1 MGRSNGY
8 RPKAACRKEVLRL
21 RAQLAECNG
30 FQWRK
35 AGMIMDQITTLLG
48 HAYGP
53 MNAKIAPRA
62 CSYCNYYGHTR
73 QWCKRR
79 LEYQKLCEEYEIE
92 RMLKEDAALKARYE
106 HVQTEREP
114 YDATKTAQA
123 RCFDALRMPFTVR
136 PDIGAVVGVVG
147 EPHHGKWTF
156 DASGG
161 VVART

>member
-1 MGRSNGY
+1 MAVSLEEVWIPQIFRRYDEGGCAQPSW
-8 RPKAACRKEVLRL
+8 AAFE
-21 RAQLAECNG
+21 
-30 FQWRK
+30 
-35 AGMIMDQITTLLG
+35 
-48 HAYGP
+48 
-53 MNAKIAPRA
+53 
-62 CSYCNYYGHTR
+62 
-73 QWCKRR
+73 
-79 LEYQKLCEEYEIE
+79 
-92 RMLKEDAALKARYE
+92 ARYE

-161 VVART
+161 VVARLTHS

>member
-1 MGRSNGY
+1 MED
-8 RPKAACRKEVLRL
+8 ACAVL
-21 RAQLAECNG
+21 
-30 FQWRK
+30 
-35 AGMIMDQITTLLG
+35 
-48 HAYGP
+48 
-53 MNAKIAPRA
+53 APRRIRRPLTKEA
-62 CSYCNYYGHTR
+62 ISAIEAANDQNECEHTQ

-79 LEYQKLCEEYEIE
+79 MEYQKLCEEYEIE
-92 RMLKEDAALKARYE
+92 RMLKEDADLKARYE

-123 RCFDALRMPFTVR
+123 RCFDELRMPFTVR

-161 VVART
+161 VVARLTHS